1 MFLAASPGASSL
13 RCLCASV
20 GPGPAKAQADDL
32 PMHLMAEFWFKAD
45 SSHVLFRV
53 RALGRSQGPFC
64 RLFLFVWPAQAQ
76 AAYAAN
82 VPQWA
87 MAMPRRRLRDYLCT

>member
-1 MFLAASPGASSL
+1 MCLLTLL
-13 RCLCASV
+13 R
-20 GPGPAKAQADDL
+20 QML
-32 PMHLMAEFWFKAD
+32 PMCQLRLLI
-45 SSHVLFRV
+45 HVLFRV